1 MDSESNQ
8 EDTPPSGNE
17 KRRLQILR
25 ATLRLLRQHGSA
37 ITTAQ
42 IAGEAS
48 CSKETLYN
56 WFGDRD
62 GIMIAL
68 ANEQARGMREA
79 MQDRFENAQGSLE
92 SRLKSCATLLLDI
105 MTGDAALA
113 VNRVAMAQTCI
124 DDARIGQVVMA
135 DWNQQVAEP
144 FYGLFQQGNDAG
156 ELAVHSPEEAFDNLI
171 GLLIGD
177 RQRRL
182 LLGEDVRPDPT
193 TMKSIAGK
201 AVQRWLILYAR

>member
-1 MDSESNQ
+1 MDGESEH
-8 EDTPPSGNE
+8 DIAPPAGNE

-42 IAGEAS
+42 IAGEAR
-48 CSKETLYN
+48 CSKETLYS

-79 MQDRFENAQGSLE
+79 MQDRFDNTRGSLE

-113 VNRVAMAQTCI
+113 VNRVAMAQACMEDT
-124 DDARIGQVVMA
+124 RMGEVVMA
-135 DWNQQVAEP
+135 DWNQQVAQP
-144 FYGLFQQGNDAG
+144 FYAIFQQGNDSG
-156 ELAVHSPEEAFDNLI
+156 ELAVHSPQEAFDNLI
-171 GLLIGD
+171 GLLVGD

-182 LLGEDVRPDPT
+182 LLGEDMRPDPT

-201 AVQRWLILYAR
+201 AIQRWLILYAR